1 MMLLLPKTVLDVLTH
16 SGSVRI
22 RAAGQM
28 PDTMKQYA
36 AAARSGGGFVEFV
49 VGDALVM
56 PQTMN
61 EVSAA
66 GAGHVRWDFVSQV
79 V

>member
-1 MMLLLPKTVLDVLTH
+1 
-16 SGSVRI
+16 
-22 RAAGQM
+22 
-28 PDTMKQYA
+28 MKQYA